1 MSTLTQKLFLKVPSL
16 IPTFR
21 GRFVNPNLENSS
33 ESFSGDAYGHHL
45 SGGSRI

>member
-21 GRFVNPNLENSS
+21 SLFVNPNS
-33 ESFSGDAYGHHL
+33 EKTSETHLGDA
-45 SGGSRI
+45 